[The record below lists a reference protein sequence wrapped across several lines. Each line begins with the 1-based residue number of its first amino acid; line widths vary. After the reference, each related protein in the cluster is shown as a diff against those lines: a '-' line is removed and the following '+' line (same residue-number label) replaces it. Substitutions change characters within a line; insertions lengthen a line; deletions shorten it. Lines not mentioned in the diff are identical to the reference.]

1 MNPSMKTSKEL
12 LASLTQ
18 TALMPQEEML
28 EVGRKKGKLFIGI
41 PKEISFQENRVALVP
56 DAVALLVNNG
66 HRVVVETN
74 AGRMANFQDH
84 DYSEAGAQ
92 IVFSAEEV
100 YKADIILKVAPPSP
114 QEIEL
119 MQQKQTLI
127 SALQL
132 TVQPE
137 DFLKQLINKKITA
150 IAFDWIRDQDGIYSV
165 IRSMGEIAGGTSIL
179 IAAEYLSNANNG
191 QGAILGGI
199 SGISPTE
206 VVILGAG
213 TVGEFATRAAL
224 GLGASVKVFDNSI
237 YRLRRLQSDIG
248 TRIFTSVIQPRVL
261 AKHLKTAD
269 VVIGAIRA
277 QHGRTPLVVTEEMV
291 AEMKV
296 GSVIIDVSID
306 QGGCFETSEVTNH
319 TKPVFRKHG
328 VIHYCVPNIASRV
341 SRTASYALSTIFA
354 PILLN
359 IGEEGGVENMLRR
372 DEGVRNGIYVYNGVL
387 TNQVLGEMFK
397 LPYKDINLFMAGM

>member
-1 MNPSMKTSKEL
+1 MITSKEVL
-12 LASLTQ
+12 KSLSKG
-18 TALMPQEEML
+18 ALMPQEEML

-66 HRVVVETN
+66 HQVVVESN
-74 AGRMANFQDH
+74 AGKMANFQDN

-92 IVFSAEEV
+92 IVYTPEEV
-100 YKADIILKVAPPSP
+100 YKADIILKVAPPSL
-114 QEIEL
+114 QEIEM
-119 MQQKQTLI
+119 MQPRQTLF
-127 SALQL
+127 SALQM

-137 DFLKQLINKKITA
+137 DFVKQLMTKKVTA
-150 IAFDWIRDQDGIYSV
+150 IAFDWIKDQDGIFPV

-179 IAAEYLSNANNG
+179 IAAEYLSNVNNG
-191 QGAILGGI
+191 QGSILGGI

-237 YRLRRLQSDIG
+237 YRLRRLQSSIG
-248 TRIFTSVIQPRVL
+248 TRVFTSVIQPKVL

-277 QHGRTPLVVTEEMV
+277 PQGRTPCVVTEDMV
-291 AEMKV
+291 SEMKV
-296 GSVIIDVSID
+296 GSVIVDVSID
-306 QGGCFETSEVTNH
+306 QGGCFETSRVTNH
-319 TKPVFRKHG
+319 TNPVFRKHG

-359 IGEEGGVENMLRR
+359 IGEEGGVPNMLKH
-372 DEGVRNGIYVYNGVL
+372 DSGVRGGVYIYNGTL
-387 TNQVLGEMFK
+387 TNKYLGDTFGF
-397 LPYKDINLFMAGM
+397 PYTDLDLLMAAI

>member
-1 MNPSMKTSKEL
+1 MKTSKEL

-28 EVGRKKGKLFIGI
+28 EVGRKKGKLYIGI
-41 PKEISFQENRVALVP
+41 PRETSFQENRVALVP

-66 HRVVVETN
+66 HTVVVETN
-74 AGRMANFQDH
+74 AGKMSNFQDH

-92 IVFSAEEV
+92 IVYSPEDVF
-100 YKADIILKVAPPSP
+100 KADIILKVAPPSP
-114 QEIEL
+114 QEVEM

-137 DFLKQLINKKITA
+137 NFLKQLMAKKITA
-150 IAFDWIRDQDGIYSV
+150 IAFDWIKDGDGIYSV

-224 GLGASVKVFDNSI
+224 GLGASVKVFDNSV
-237 YRLRRLQSDIG
+237 YKLRRLQSDIG
-248 TRIFTSVIQPRVL
+248 ARVFTSVIQPRVL

-277 QHGRTPLVVTEEMV
+277 QHGRTPCVVTEAMV
-291 AEMKV
+291 SEMKV

-319 TKPVFRKHG
+319 SKPVYRKHG

-354 PILLN
+354 PILVN
-359 IGEEGGVENMLRR
+359 IGEEGGVESMLRN
-372 DEGVRNGIYVYNGVL
+372 DEGVRNGVYIYNGAV
-387 TNQVLGEMFK
+387 TNKDLAEMFK
-397 LPYKDINLFMAGM
+397 LPYKDINLIMAAW

>member
-1 MNPSMKTSKEL
+1 MKTSKEL

-28 EVGRKKGKLFIGI
+28 EVARKKGKLFIGI

-66 HRVVVETN
+66 HRIVVETN
-74 AGRMANFQDH
+74 AGKMANFQDH

-92 IVFSAEEV
+92 IAYSAEEV

-114 QEIEL
+114 EEIEM

-137 DFLKQLINKKITA
+137 DFIKQLIQKRITA
-150 IAFDWIRDQDGIYSV
+150 VAFDWIKDQDGIYTV
-165 IRSMGEIAGGTSIL
+165 IRSMGEIAGSTSIL
-179 IAAEYLSNANNG
+179 IAAEYLSNVNNG

-237 YRLRRLQSDIG
+237 YRLRRLQCDIG
-248 TRIFTSVIQPRVL
+248 ARVFTSVIQPRVL

-269 VVIGAIRA
+269 VVIGAIRS
-277 QHGRTPLVVTEEMV
+277 QQGRTPCVVSEEMV

-319 TKPVFRKHG
+319 SKPVFRKHG

-354 PILLN
+354 PILIN

-372 DEGVRNGIYVYNGVL
+372 DAGVRNGVYLYNGTL

-397 LPYKDINLFMAGM
+397 LPYKDINLLMAAL

>member
-1 MNPSMKTSKEL
+1 MKTSKEL

-28 EVGRKKGKLFIGI
+28 EVGKKKGRLYIGI
-41 PKEISFQENRVALVP
+41 PRETSFQENRVALVP

-66 HRVVVETN
+66 HNVVVETN
-74 AGRMANFQDH
+74 AGKMSNFQDH

-92 IVFSAEEV
+92 IVYSPEDVF
-100 YKADIILKVAPPSP
+100 KADIILKVAPPSP
-114 QEIEL
+114 QEIEM
-119 MQQKQTLI
+119 MQQRQTLI

-137 DFLKQLINKKITA
+137 NFLKQLMQKRITA
-150 IAFDWIRDQDGIYSV
+150 IAFDWIKDGDGIYSV
-165 IRSMGEIAGGTSIL
+165 IRSMGEIAGGASIL

-224 GLGASVKVFDNSI
+224 GLGASVKVFDNSV
-237 YRLRRLQSDIG
+237 YKLRRLQSDIG
-248 TRIFTSVIQPRVL
+248 SRVFTSVIQPRVL

-269 VVIGAIRA
+269 VVIGAIRS
-277 QHGRTPLVVTEEMV
+277 QHGRTPCVVTEEMV
-291 AEMKV
+291 SEMKV

-354 PILLN
+354 PILVN

-372 DEGVRNGIYVYNGVL
+372 DEGVRNGVYIYNGSL
-387 TNQVLGEMFK
+387 TNKDLGEMFQ
-397 LPYKDINLFMAGM
+397 LPHKDINLLMAVL

>member
-1 MNPSMKTSKEL
+1 MKTSKEL

-28 EVGRKKGKLFIGI
+28 EIGRRKSRLYIGI
-41 PKEISFQENRVALVP
+41 PRETSFQENRVALVP

-66 HRVVVETN
+66 HNVVVETN
-74 AGRMANFQDH
+74 AGKMSNFQDH

-92 IVFSAEEV
+92 IVYSPEEV

-114 QEIEL
+114 QEMEL

-137 DFLKQLINKKITA
+137 NFLKQLIAKRITA
-150 IAFDWIRDQDGIYSV
+150 IAFDWIKDGDGIYSV

-224 GLGASVKVFDNSI
+224 GLGASVKVFDNSV
-237 YRLRRLQSDIG
+237 YKLRRLQSDIG
-248 TRIFTSVIQPRVL
+248 SRVFTSVIQPRVL

-269 VVIGAIRA
+269 VVIGAIRS
-277 QHGRTPLVVTEEMV
+277 QHGRTPCVVTEEMV
-291 AEMKV
+291 SDMKV

-319 TKPVFRKHG
+319 SKPVFRKHG

-354 PILLN
+354 PILVN

-372 DEGVRNGIYVYNGVL
+372 DEGVRNGVYIYNGSL
-387 TNQVLGEMFK
+387 TNKDLGEMFK
-397 LPYKDINLFMAGM
+397 LPYKDINLLMAGL